1 MFIAAALCVG
11 RVQLER
17 DRQDLRSQ
25 VRLLKECRDAA
36 EDELNARVQSA
47 EEVAR
52 QRAESSALR
61 FVRLCVVLPEASR
74 ADPGPAGA

>member
-1 MFIAAALCVG
+1 MCR

-25 VRLLKECRDAA
+25 VRLLKECRDAS

-61 FVRLCVVLPEASR
+61 FVRICVVLPEAGR
-74 ADPGPAGA
+74 AASPLR